1 MKATTLFGALLVLAM
16 GTGCTRDDDAMG
28 PAQKA
33 GKAVD
38 EAGGRVAQGLRA
50 PIEIADEAAQQAREK
65 AGEAA
70 QQARDKAE
78 EARRQLAERTEAA
91 REKIEDATEEA
102 GRGLEKA
109 TGKVGEK
116 VEQAGERIQE
126 AAR

>member
-1 MKATTLFGALLVLAM
+1 MLEETGSQERNMRATRVCGALLVLALA
-16 GTGCTRDDDAMG
+16 GCTGDEEAMG

-38 EAGGRVAQGLRA
+38 EAGDRVAQGLRA
-50 PIEIADEAAQQAREK
+50 PIDKADEAAQLARE
-65 AGEAA
+65 
-70 QQARDKAE
+70 RAE

-102 GRGLEKA
+102 GRGLQKA

-116 VEQAGERIQE
+116 VEQAGEKIQG
-126 AAR
+126 AAH

>member
-1 MKATTLFGALLVLAM
+1 MKATTVFGALLVLAVA
-16 GTGCTRDDDAMG
+16 GCTGDDEAMG

-38 EAGGRVAQGLRA
+38 EAGNRVAQGLRA
-50 PIEIADEAAQQAREK
+50 PIEKADEAAQQARE
-65 AGEAA
+65 
-70 QQARDKAE
+70 RAE
-78 EARRQLAERTEAA
+78 EARRQLAARTEEA

-102 GRGLEKA
+102 GRGLQKA

-116 VEQAGERIQE
+116 VEKAGEKMQQ